1 MGHAAISGMHATFQA
16 GMKHL
21 CVWLQPLGLSC
32 VVTLG
37 ALWLA
42 TDSSLDGCRCVDLPS
57 TSAASPSNVKI
68 ALIVPGKPKQ
78 PGAYLKPLVEE
89 LNAFATEGEGWGY

>member
-1 MGHAAISGMHATFQA
+1 
-16 GMKHL
+16 
-21 CVWLQPLGLSC
+21 
-32 VVTLG
+32 
-37 ALWLA
+37 
-42 TDSSLDGCRCVDLPS
+42 
-57 TSAASPSNVKI
+57 VKI